1 MASELNFNLLIA
13 SFSSISYNSKTD
25 SYIMYDSLNQTILSL
40 SPDDRIR
47 ILLKKP
53 LKSLRARF
61 LKVGPFTSYLYLLE
75 NSKMLKVLTHVNKGD
90 TSSGYNI
97 IKPKGD
103 FITDYCEISKQ
114 KFCILTKDGHLNMF
128 GTLDG

>member
-1 MASELNFNLLIA
+1 M
-13 SFSSISYNSKTD
+13 
-25 SYIMYDSLNQTILSL
+25 
-40 SPDDRIR
+40 
-47 ILLKKP
+47 KKP

-61 LKVGPFTSYLYLLE
+61 LKMGKFTNNLYLLE
-75 NSKMLKVLTHVNKGD
+75 NSKILKVLTHVNKGD
-90 TSSGYNI
+90 VTSGFNI

-128 GTLDG
+128 NA